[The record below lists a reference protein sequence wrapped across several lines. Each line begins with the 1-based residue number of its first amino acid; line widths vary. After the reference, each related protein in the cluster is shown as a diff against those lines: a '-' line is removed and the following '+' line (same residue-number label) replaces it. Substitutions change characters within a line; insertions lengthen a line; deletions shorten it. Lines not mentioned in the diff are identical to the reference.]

1 MAREIHKPKTDFT
14 DLQKNAQTLAENFMK
29 TPGFTTLEEPAI
41 IREGISHGETDNN
54 SKGELPMKELQEKG
68 QIYDFRNDTDMAE
81 EIAVELESMNPK
93 ELNRLKTEMHR
104 VLAESRK
111 EQEKESGNWF
121 NQAVVPVLKDFVE
134 QSEACLDLSEDGVL
148 EVTAVIRNRG
158 GVDINEKDHRMK
170 MLLLLANH
178 ISIERCDEDLLL
190 VLAFELESFFR

>member
-1 MAREIHKPKTDFT
+1 
-14 DLQKNAQTLAENFMK
+14 
-29 TPGFTTLEEPAI
+29 
-41 IREGISHGETDNN
+41 
-54 SKGELPMKELQEKG
+54 MKELQEKG

-134 QSEACLDLSEDGVL
+134 QSEACLDLSEDGDL

-158 GVDINEKDHRMK
+158 GVDINEKDHSMK

>member
-1 MAREIHKPKTDFT
+1 MAREILKTKTDFT
-14 DLQKNAQTLAENFMK
+14 DLQKYAQTLAENFMK

-54 SKGELPMKELQEKG
+54 RKGELPMKELQEKG
-68 QIYDFRNDTDMAE
+68 QIYDFRSDTDMAE

-134 QSEACLDLSEDGVL
+134 QSEACLDLSEDGDL

>member
-1 MAREIHKPKTDFT
+1 MAREILKTKTDFT
-14 DLQKNAQTLAENFMK
+14 DLQKYAQTLAENFMK

-54 SKGELPMKELQEKG
+54 RKGELPMKELQEKG

>member
-14 DLQKNAQTLAENFMK
+14 DLQKYAQTLAENFMK

-54 SKGELPMKELQEKG
+54 RKGELPMKELQEKG

-134 QSEACLDLSEDGVL
+134 QSEACLDLSEDGDL